1 NGPHTTILAGET
13 QPLTDLVNT
22 YQEREIRARLI
33 PVDYA
38 SHTPH
43 VEDLRE
49 TILGD
54 LTQRADI
61 KPVAP
66 SIPFY
71 STHTGTLLTEDRLLD
86 AEYWFDNLRHPVH
99 FHTTLEQLLD
109 DGHYT
114 LIESSP

>member
-22 YQEREIRARLI
+22 YQEREVRARLI

-49 TILGD
+49 TIITD
-54 LTQRADI
+54 LAERAAI
-61 KPVAP
+61 EPMP
-66 SIPFY
+66 PTIPFY
-71 STHTGTLLTEDRLLD
+71 STHTGALLTFDQDLD
-86 AEYWFDNLRHPVH
+86 AEYWFNNLR
-99 FHTTLEQLLD
+99 
-109 DGHYT
+109 
-114 LIESSP
+114 